1 MDAGAVVGP
10 GHRGQS
16 AWRSQDW
23 LRGRSKGVMSV
34 MGYVFQRGDAVML
47 PAAYNGKVGLA
58 ILCPTTKQVKG
69 HPLEVEI
76 PSGQAGEG

>member
-1 MDAGAVVGP
+1 
-10 GHRGQS
+10 
-16 AWRSQDW
+16 
-23 LRGRSKGVMSV
+23 MSV